1 MSFRGTRVVHHQ
13 CDPCV
18 SEPIPMRK
26 PPTGEPCA
34 GEPHARFGGR
44 GRREPFPTPIRWET
58 ADLFRE
64 LWFQDTSFDAAS
76 KRAGYAIHASD
87 RDPDRG
93 FLAVGATLPA
103 HF

>member
-44 GRREPFPTPIRWET
+44 GRREPFPTPYRCARLMKT
-58 ADLFRE
+58 GLLGDFR
-64 LWFQDTSFDAAS
+64 
-76 KRAGYAIHASD
+76 KH
-87 RDPDRG
+87 
-93 FLAVGATLPA
+93 
-103 HF
+103 